1 MPKSVNKCNTNYFNI
16 NLYYM
21 ELSQNQ
27 YNMLFLVIISFILF
41 VILFKWI
48 DYLTN
53 ENYIVECF
61 TNGVTQEKYDGSTE
75 GSFAST
81 EGSFAST
88 EGSFA
93 STTHTVDLPLTTSYS
108 CKNFCGPPARCSIT
122 GQQCFADIDCPGCQP
137 YSPPLPKA
145 KGFVPGD
152 NDAGKLTVGVTP
164 QYSPLTSG
172 YGTKELQITS
182 NMYSKPAQANFG
194 VDVWSQEFD
203 EDKKLFDQRY
213 KPSGL
218 QYMPDYP
225 KRYSLTGEF
234 IEDGPYASN
243 APIPTN

>member
-1 MPKSVNKCNTNYFNI
+1 MPNSVNKCNPNYFNI

-21 ELSQNQ
+21 EFSQNQ

-41 VILFKWI
+41 VTIFKWI

-53 ENYIVECF
+53 QNYIVEARRHSVESF
-61 TNGVTQEKYDGSTE
+61 TNGVTQEKYDGST
-75 GSFAST
+75 S
-81 EGSFAST
+81 
-88 EGSFA
+88 
-93 STTHTVDLPLTTSYS
+93 HTVDLPLTTYYS
-108 CKNFCGPPARCSIT
+108 CKNFCGPTARCSIT
-122 GQQCFADIDCPGCQP
+122 GQQCSADIDCPGCQP
-137 YSPPLPKA
+137 YSPPLPKDS
-145 KGFVPGD
+145 GTENNVPGD
-152 NDAGKLTVGVTP
+152 NDAGKLTVGITP

-172 YGTKELQITS
+172 YGTQERLITS

-194 VDVWSQEFD
+194 VDVWSQEFN
-203 EDKKLFDQRY
+203 EDQKLFDQRY

-218 QYMPDYP
+218 QFMPDYP